1 MSIDGIREI
10 MQRQPFV
17 PFCVRLTSGA
27 RVPVNHPQFAVMT
40 RTGRRMVVAKADDS
54 IEIIDVLMIEAIE
67 LPAEAA

>member
-27 RVPVNHPQFAVMT
+27 RVPVNHPEFAAVT
-40 RTGRRMVVAKADDS
+40 RSGRRMVVAKEDDS